1 MEGARRK
8 VKVESDAHG
17 AGAGAYCREEQLA
30 TAAGSLEGS
39 IADMKLSVSR
49 MAELAGFPSRHSARS
64 KGKMMGVSTSSSAG
78 TQPNDVNKDGGAL
91 LPLATVKPP
100 KFNGQGKWEVFFT
113 QFELLANAGRWSD
126 ETKALQLALCLTEE
140 ASECLLTLAP
150 GGRADYRA
158 LVEALGDRFGS
169 DSQPNTLRIELGNRK
184 RLPGESL
191 KALASSI
198 LSMTRRAYGT
208 MPLGVQDELARDSFI
223 RALAPTE
230 CRHVQMAEPLS
241 LRVAVEVARKREL
254 IWGGGEDRQPEVRA
268 VVAGGPEIVTP
279 GWVDEL
285 SGLVRAA
292 TLVIEKGSR
301 QRSNTSYTRMVC
313 WRCGQSGHLQRDC
326 DGGPRRQGNDN
337 GSAHRGDVRAHLTA
351 PTP

>member
-39 IADMKLSVSR
+39 IADMKLS
-49 MAELAGFPSRHSARS
+49 
-64 KGKMMGVSTSSSAG
+64 
-78 TQPNDVNKDGGAL
+78 
-91 LPLATVKPP
+91 
-100 KFNGQGKWEVFFT
+100 FNGQGKWEVFFT

-158 LVEALGDRFGS
+158 LVETLGDRFGS

-230 CRHVQMAEPLS
+230 LCRHVQMAEPLS